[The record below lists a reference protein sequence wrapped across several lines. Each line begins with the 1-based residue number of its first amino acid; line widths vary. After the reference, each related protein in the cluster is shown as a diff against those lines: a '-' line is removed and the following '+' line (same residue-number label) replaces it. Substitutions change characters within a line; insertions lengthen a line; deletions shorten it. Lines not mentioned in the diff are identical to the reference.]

1 MDTTRYYQQQQEAK
15 RLQNRISS
23 FLEDFRI
30 GALLSGSNIRK
41 LRGATPLAVFT
52 AIFTL
57 PFVGA
62 NFSRGIVGNPGLDS
76 GRMPATSSSRTPAIT
91 GGNSCSAW

>member
-23 FLEDFRI
+23 FLEDFRV
-30 GALLSGSNIRK
+30 GTLLSGSNIRK

-62 NFSRGIVGNPGLDS
+62 NFSGALSATRGWGS
-76 GRMPATSSSRTPAIT
+76 GRMPPTSFSRIPAIT